1 MHNSIEPTDC
11 IQRLRTLPAE
21 TLPPYNWQEFQ
32 RRARR
37 RTAPARVAT
46 DWRPLAVAAA
56 LLLFVCA
63 IAVWGRLGGGG
74 RHVVVASGA
83 IEDGAAAWGRGSDST
98 AGADGGSLPQADT
111 AVAELTPQEQANGAA
126 SLHGRQGQPNGAA
139 SVRGWQ
145 AQANGPAPVRG
156 SQAQANGSASVREW
170 QAQANGSATD
180 RSWQMPANGAAALAG
195 DGDLAQGESVGPT
208 AAAVA
213 GQSSGESAVAN
224 RRSRAI
230 ESWLAALPREPA
242 VVHVG
247 TRAAVAG
254 LEDRIA
260 QVDDLMTSMRIEGT
274 SHDRLVDLQCE
285 RLRLVGSLA
294 QVRYA
299 EVVASAS
306 P

>member
-1 MHNSIEPTDC
+1 MHNSLEPTDC

-83 IEDGAAAWGRGSDST
+83 VEDGAAAWGRGSDST
-98 AGADGGSLPQADT
+98 PGADGWSLPQTDSAF
-111 AVAELTPQEQANGAA
+111 AELTPQGQANGVA
-126 SLHGRQGQPNGAA
+126 SAH
-139 SVRGWQ
+139 
-145 AQANGPAPVRG
+145 G
-156 SQAQANGSASVREW
+156 SQAQANGAASVREW
-170 QAQANGSATD
+170 QAQANGSSTD
-180 RSWQMPANGAAALAG
+180 RSWRTPANGAAALSN
-195 DGDLAQGESVGPT
+195 DWDRAQGEAVGPN
-208 AAAVA
+208 AATVA
-213 GQSSGESAVAN
+213 GQTYGESAVAN

-242 VVHVG
+242 VVRVG

-274 SHDRLVDLQCE
+274 SGDRLADLQRE

>member
-1 MHNSIEPTDC
+1 MHNSIESTDC
-11 IQRLRTLPAE
+11 IQRLRALPAE

-37 RTAPARVAT
+37 RTTFARVAT
-46 DWRPLAVAAA
+46 DWRPLAAAAA

-63 IAVWGRLGGGG
+63 IAVWGRFGGGG
-74 RHVVVASGA
+74 RHIVVASGA
-83 IEDGAAAWGRGSDST
+83 VEDGAAADR
-98 AGADGGSLPQADT
+98 SLQA
-111 AVAELTPQEQANGAA
+111 
-126 SLHGRQGQPNGAA
+126 
-139 SVRGWQ
+139 
-145 AQANGPAPVRG
+145 PAI
-156 SQAQANGSASVREW
+156 GSAARS
-170 QAQANGSATD
+170 GD
-180 RSWQMPANGAAALAG
+180 R
-195 DGDLAQGESVGPT
+195 DLAQGEAVGST
-208 AAAVA
+208 AAAAA
-213 GQSSGESAVAN
+213 GQTSGESAIAN

-242 VVHVG
+242 VVRVG

-260 QVDDLMTSMRIEGT
+260 QVDDLMTSMRIEGM
-274 SHDRLVDLQCE
+274 SGDRLADLQRE

>member
-56 LLLFVCA
+56 LLLFVSA

-83 IEDGAAAWGRGSDST
+83 VEDGAAAWGRGSDST
-98 AGADGGSLPQADT
+98 PGADGWSLPRADSVT
-111 AVAELTPQEQANGAA
+111 PDLTPQGQANGAA
-126 SLHGRQGQPNGAA
+126 SVHGWQAQTNGVA

-145 AQANGPAPVRG
+145 AHAD
-156 SQAQANGSASVREW
+156 
-170 QAQANGSATD
+170 GSATD
-180 RSWQMPANGAAALAG
+180 RSWQTPANGAAALPS
-195 DGDLAQGESVGPT
+195 DRDLAQGEAVGPT
-208 AAAVA
+208 AATVA
-213 GQSSGESAVAN
+213 GQTSGESAVAN

-242 VVHVG
+242 VVRVG

-274 SHDRLVDLQCE
+274 SGDRLADLQRE